1 MKIIEIEENKFIANT
16 SGGNIS
22 VDLSITLVLMPSH
35 EDKDKIFY
43 DSAHVILCD
52 KDQNF

>member
-1 MKIIEIEENKFIANT
+1 MKIIEIQENKFIANT

-22 VDLSITLVLMPSH
+22 LDLSITLILLPSH
-35 EDKDKIFY
+35 EDKDKIIF
-43 DSAHVILCD
+43 DSVHVIVCD